1 MEPSSFPRPA
11 LRLASI
17 IAVSGLLSACAL
29 PQVRALPD
37 GKSLRLDEAR
47 SLADAEPIAV
57 ERVRVPRG
65 SFKPQRNATPIPAAL
80 RSVPLEIRF
89 PQDAT
94 LRDLVAATTAS
105 APNVQ
110 IAFRFTKDKSE
121 DILKRKI
128 PFVRYEGT
136 LGNFLDSL
144 RTAMG
149 VVVFHENGLIYIS
162 DREQYSVVV
171 PQNEDMLDSLTKE
184 LKDLGAD
191 DIVGSVRSGRIVY
204 SASAAIQRDVIAP
217 YLDRYSR
224 NMAVV
229 TIQAALVSVSIND
242 TSSTGFDW
250 NQLKV
255 AFDGR
260 QSKLSALTSGTAA
273 GTAGT
278 LATATASTAA
288 TSTGI
293 DPTTGLASA
302 VGGALGTTGIG
313 TGTAAT
319 SAAASTA
326 SGIGL
331 TKIDPGRV
339 MDLTKS
345 GLVVSSTS
353 LGRLGGAFGATSI
366 TGAIDFLSNFGNTK
380 VDQNVQMKTLS
391 GTEVKLRAGQQVPY
405 VRGVQL
411 SGAGYG
417 NGYGGGYGAGLG
429 SSLTDKVDTG
439 LTMEVTPYYDAD
451 AEVVTMEVGVKLKEI
466 LAFVDLNAGNQIGS
480 FTQPLTQ
487 DQELTNLVRIQAG
500 RTVVIGGL
508 QKDSESYTGVEPT
521 ALRNVTATRAA
532 GSGVFGNRSQTV
544 KRDALF
550 IILRPAVTVFVPEDR
565 VAGVRK

>member
-29 PQVRALPD
+29 PQVRELPD

-47 SLADAEPIAV
+47 SLANAEPIAI

-171 PQNEDMLDSLTKE
+171 PQNEEMLDSLSKE

-191 DIVGSVRSGRIVY
+191 DIVGSVRGGRIVY
-204 SASAAIQRDVIAP
+204 SASAAVQRDVIAP

-224 NMAVV
+224 NMALV
-229 TIQAALVSVSIND
+229 TIQTALVSVSITD
-242 TSSTGFDW
+242 DSSTGFDW
-250 NQLKV
+250 NKLKV
-255 AFDGR
+255 AFDSR
-260 QSKLSALTSGTAA
+260 NSKLSALTSGTS
-273 GTAGT
+273 T
-278 LATATASTAA
+278 TATTASGLVNPA
-288 TSTGI
+288 TGLA
-293 DPTTGLASA
+293 TTGL
-302 VGGALGTTGIG
+302 GATGLATGLGTTGLG
-313 TGTAAT
+313 TGLGTAAG
-319 SAAASTA
+319 SAAS

-331 TKIDPGRV
+331 TTVDPGRV
-339 MDLTKS
+339 MDLTKD

-366 TGAIDFLSNFGNTK
+366 TGAIDFLSNFGSTK

-391 GTEVKLRAGQQVPY
+391 GTEVKLRSGQQVPY

-417 NGYGGGYGAGLG
+417 NGYGNQYGGGLG
-429 SSLTDKVDTG
+429 SSLTDKVETG

-451 AEVVTMEVGVKLKEI
+451 AEVVTMEVDVKLKEI
-466 LAFVDLNAGNQIGS
+466 LSFVELNAGNQIGT

-487 DQELTNLVRIQAG
+487 DQELTDIVRIQAG

-508 QKDSESYTGVEPT
+508 QSDSETFTGVEPT
-521 ALRNVTATRAA
+521 ALRNTTASRAG
-532 GSGVFGNRSQTV
+532 GSGVFGNRSQKV
-544 KRDALF
+544 KRNALF

>member
-29 PQVRALPD
+29 PQVRELPD
-37 GKSLRLDEAR
+37 SKSLRLDEAR
-47 SLADAEPIAV
+47 SLANAEPIAI

-171 PQNEDMLDSLTKE
+171 PQNEEMLDSLSKE

-191 DIVGSVRSGRIVY
+191 DIVGSVRGGRIVY
-204 SASAAIQRDVIAP
+204 SASAAVQRDVIGP

-224 NMAVV
+224 NMALV
-229 TIQAALVSVSIND
+229 TIQTALVSVSITD
-242 TSSTGFDW
+242 DSSTGFDW
-250 NQLKV
+250 NKLKV
-255 AFDGR
+255 AFDSR
-260 QSKLSALTSGTAA
+260 NSKLSALTSGTS
-273 GTAGT
+273 T
-278 LATATASTAA
+278 TATTASGLVNPA
-288 TSTGI
+288 TGLA
-293 DPTTGLASA
+293 TTGL
-302 VGGALGTTGIG
+302 GATGLATGLGTTGLG
-313 TGTAAT
+313 TGLGTAAG
-319 SAAASTA
+319 SAAS

-331 TKIDPGRV
+331 TTVDPGRV
-339 MDLTKS
+339 MDLTKD

-366 TGAIDFLSNFGNTK
+366 TGAIDFLSNFGSTK

-391 GTEVKLRAGQQVPY
+391 GTEVKLRSGQQVPY

-417 NGYGGGYGAGLG
+417 NGYGNQYGGGLG
-429 SSLTDKVDTG
+429 SSLTDKVETG

-451 AEVVTMEVGVKLKEI
+451 AEVVTMEVDVKLKEI
-466 LAFVDLNAGNQIGS
+466 LSFVELNAGNQIGT

-487 DQELTNLVRIQAG
+487 DQELTDIVRIQAG

-508 QKDSESYTGVEPT
+508 QSDSETFTGVEPT
-521 ALRNVTATRAA
+521 ALRNATASRAG
-532 GSGVFGNRSQTV
+532 GSGVFGNRSQKV
-544 KRDALF
+544 KRNALF

>member
-1 MEPSSFPRPA
+1 M
-11 LRLASI
+11 
-17 IAVSGLLSACAL
+17 
-29 PQVRALPD
+29 
-37 GKSLRLDEAR
+37 
-47 SLADAEPIAV
+47 
-57 ERVRVPRG
+57 RVPRG

-80 RSVPLEIRF
+80 RAVPLEIRF

-94 LRDLVAATTAS
+94 LRDLVSATTAS

-204 SASAAIQRDVIAP
+204 SASAATQRDVIAP

-260 QSKLSALTSGTAA
+260 QSKLNALTSGTTA
-273 GTAGT
+273 GTAGA
-278 LATATASTAA
+278 LATATTAA
-288 TSTGI
+288 TTSTGVANS
-293 DPTTGLASA
+293 TTGLASA
-302 VGGALGTTGIG
+302 VGGALGATGVG
-313 TGTAAT
+313 AT
-319 SAAASTA
+319 SAATSTA

-331 TKIDPGRV
+331 TTVDPGRV

-391 GTEVKLRAGQQVPY
+391 GTEVKLRSGQQVPY

>member
-29 PQVRALPD
+29 PQVRDLPD

-47 SLADAEPIAV
+47 SLANAEPIAV

-80 RSVPLEIRF
+80 RAVPLEIRF

-162 DREQYSVVV
+162 DREQYSVSV
-171 PQNEDMLDSLTKE
+171 PQNEEMLDSLSKE

-191 DIVGSVRSGRIVY
+191 DIVASVRGGRIVY
-204 SASAAIQRDVIAP
+204 SASAAVQRDVIAP
-217 YLDRYSR
+217 YLDRFSR

-229 TIQAALVSVSIND
+229 TIQTALVSVSITD
-242 TSSTGFDW
+242 DSSTGFDW
-250 NQLKV
+250 NKLKV

-260 QSKLSALTSGTAA
+260 NSKLSALTSGTST
-273 GTAGT
+273 TATTASGLVNPAT
-278 LATATASTAA
+278 GLAT
-288 TSTGI
+288 TGLGA
-293 DPTTGLASA
+293 TGLAS
-302 VGGALGTTGIG
+302 GYGATGIGATGYGATGIG
-313 TGTAAT
+313 TTAG
-319 SAAASTA
+319 SAASSA
-326 SGIGL
+326 IGL
-331 TKIDPGRV
+331 TTVDPGRV
-339 MDLTKS
+339 MDLTKD

-366 TGAIDFLSNFGNTK
+366 TGAIDFLSNFGTTK

-391 GTEVKLRAGQQVPY
+391 GTEVKLRSGQQVPY

-417 NGYGGGYGAGLG
+417 NGYGNQYGGGLG
-429 SSLTDKVDTG
+429 SSLTDKVETG

-451 AEVVTMEVGVKLKEI
+451 AEVVTMEVDVKLKEI
-466 LAFVDLNAGNQIGS
+466 LSFVDLNAGNQLGS

-487 DQELTNLVRIQAG
+487 DQELTDIVRIQAG

-508 QKDSESYTGVEPT
+508 QSDSETFTGVEPT
-521 ALRNVTATRAA
+521 ALRNATATRAA
-532 GSGVFGNRSQTV
+532 GSGVFGNRTQKV
-544 KRDALF
+544 KRNALF

>member
-17 IAVSGLLSACAL
+17 IAVSGLLSARAL
-29 PQVRALPD
+29 PQVRELPD

-47 SLADAEPIAV
+47 SLANAEPIAI

-171 PQNEDMLDSLTKE
+171 PQNEEMLDSLSKE

-191 DIVGSVRSGRIVY
+191 DIVGSVRGGRIVY
-204 SASAAIQRDVIAP
+204 SASAAVQRDVIAP

-224 NMAVV
+224 NMALV
-229 TIQAALVSVSIND
+229 TIQTALVSVSITD
-242 TSSTGFDW
+242 DSSTGFDW
-250 NQLKV
+250 NKLKV
-255 AFDGR
+255 AFDSR
-260 QSKLSALTSGTAA
+260 NSKLSALTSGTS
-273 GTAGT
+273 T
-278 LATATASTAA
+278 TATTASGLVNPA
-288 TSTGI
+288 TGLA
-293 DPTTGLASA
+293 TTGL
-302 VGGALGTTGIG
+302 GATGLATGLGTTGLG
-313 TGTAAT
+313 TGLGTAAG
-319 SAAASTA
+319 SAAS

-331 TKIDPGRV
+331 TTVDPGRV
-339 MDLTKS
+339 MDLTKD

-366 TGAIDFLSNFGNTK
+366 TGAIDFLSNFGSTK

-391 GTEVKLRAGQQVPY
+391 GTEVKLRSGQQVPY

-417 NGYGGGYGAGLG
+417 NGYGNQYGGGLG
-429 SSLTDKVDTG
+429 SSLTDKVETG

-451 AEVVTMEVGVKLKEI
+451 AEVVTMEVDVKLKEI
-466 LAFVDLNAGNQIGS
+466 LSFVELNAGNQIGT

-487 DQELTNLVRIQAG
+487 DQELTDIVRIQAG

-508 QKDSESYTGVEPT
+508 QSDSETFTGVEPT
-521 ALRNVTATRAA
+521 ALRNATASRAG
-532 GSGVFGNRSQTV
+532 GSGVFGNRSQKV
-544 KRDALF
+544 KRNALF

>member
-80 RSVPLEIRF
+80 RAVPLEIRF

-204 SASAAIQRDVIAP
+204 SASAAAQRDVIGP

-242 TSSTGFDW
+242 DSSTGFDW

-260 QSKLSALTSGTAA
+260 QSKLSALTTGTAA
-273 GTAGT
+273 GTAST
-278 LATATASTAA
+278 LATATAASGVSTA
-288 TSTGI
+288 TSSGLV
-293 DPTTGLASA
+293 DPTTGIATA
-302 VGGALGTTGIG
+302 VGSALG
-313 TGTAAT
+313 
-319 SAAASTA
+319 SSA
-326 SGIGL
+326 SGTTSTSSGVGL
-331 TKIDPGRV
+331 NKIDPGRV
-339 MDLTKS
+339 MDLTKN
-345 GLVVSSTS
+345 GLVVSSTT

-366 TGAIDFLSNFGNTK
+366 TGAINFLSNFGNTK

-391 GTEVKLRAGQQVPY
+391 GTEVKLRSGQQVPY

-417 NGYGGGYGAGLG
+417 NGYNNSYGGGLG

-466 LAFVDLNAGNQIGS
+466 LAFVDLNAGNQIGT

-521 ALRNVTATRAA
+521 ALRNATATRAA
-532 GSGVFGNRSQTV
+532 GSGVFGSRSQTV

>member
-17 IAVSGLLSACAL
+17 IAISGLLSACAL
-29 PQVRALPD
+29 PQVRELPD
-37 GKSLRLDEAR
+37 GKSLRFDEAR
-47 SLADAEPIAV
+47 SLANAEPIAV

-65 SFKPQRNATPIPAAL
+65 SFKPQRNASPIPADL
-80 RSVPLEIRF
+80 RSVHLEIRF

-162 DREQYSVVV
+162 DREQYSVAV
-171 PQNEDMLDSLTKE
+171 PQNEEMLDSLSKE

-191 DIVGSVRSGRIVY
+191 DIVASVRGGRIVY
-204 SASAAIQRDVIAP
+204 SASAAVQRDVIGP
-217 YLDRYSR
+217 YLDRFSR

-229 TIQAALVSVSIND
+229 TIQTALVSVSITD
-242 TSSTGFDW
+242 DSSTGFDW
-250 NQLKV
+250 NKLKV

-260 QSKLSALTSGTAA
+260 NSKLSALTSGTS
-273 GTAGT
+273 T
-278 LATATASTAA
+278 TATTASGLVNPA
-288 TSTGI
+288 TGLA
-293 DPTTGLASA
+293 TTGL
-302 VGGALGTTGIG
+302 GATGLATGYGTTGYGATGLGTTGLG
-313 TGTAAT
+313 TSGT
-319 SAAASTA
+319 
-326 SGIGL
+326 SGIEL
-331 TKIDPGRV
+331 STVDPGRV
-339 MDLTKS
+339 MDLTKD
-345 GLVVSSTS
+345 GLVVSTTS

-366 TGAIDFLSNFGNTK
+366 TGAIDFLSNFGTTK

-391 GTEVKLRAGQQVPY
+391 GTEVKLRSGQQVPY

-417 NGYGGGYGAGLG
+417 NGYGNQYGGGLG
-429 SSLTDKVDTG
+429 SSLTDKVETG

-451 AEVVTMEVGVKLKEI
+451 AEVVTMEVDVKLKEI
-466 LAFVDLNAGNQIGS
+466 LSFVDLNAGNQLGS

-487 DQELTNLVRIQAG
+487 DQELTDIVRIQAG

-508 QKDSESYTGVEPT
+508 QSDSETFTGVEPT
-521 ALRNVTATRAA
+521 ALRNATASRAG
-532 GSGVFGNRSQTV
+532 GSGVFGNRSQKV
-544 KRDALF
+544 KRNALF

>member
-29 PQVRALPD
+29 PQVRELPD

-47 SLADAEPIAV
+47 SLANAEPIAI

-171 PQNEDMLDSLTKE
+171 PQNEEMLDSLSKE

-191 DIVGSVRSGRIVY
+191 DIVGSVRGGRIVY
-204 SASAAIQRDVIAP
+204 SASAAVQRDVIAP

-224 NMAVV
+224 NMALV
-229 TIQAALVSVSIND
+229 TIQTALVSVSITD
-242 TSSTGFDW
+242 DSSTGFDW
-250 NQLKV
+250 NKLKV
-255 AFDGR
+255 AFDSR
-260 QSKLSALTSGTAA
+260 NSKLSALTSGTS
-273 GTAGT
+273 T
-278 LATATASTAA
+278 TATTASGLVNPA
-288 TSTGI
+288 TGLA
-293 DPTTGLASA
+293 TTGL
-302 VGGALGTTGIG
+302 GATGLATGLGTTGLG
-313 TGTAAT
+313 TGLGTAAG
-319 SAAASTA
+319 SAAS

-331 TKIDPGRV
+331 TTVDPGRV
-339 MDLTKS
+339 MDLTKD

-366 TGAIDFLSNFGNTK
+366 TGAIDFLSNFGSTK

-391 GTEVKLRAGQQVPY
+391 GTEVKLRSGQQVPY

-417 NGYGGGYGAGLG
+417 NGYGNQYGGGLG
-429 SSLTDKVDTG
+429 SSLTDKVETG

-451 AEVVTMEVGVKLKEI
+451 AEVVTMEVDVKLKEI
-466 LAFVDLNAGNQIGS
+466 LSFVELNAGNQIGT

-487 DQELTNLVRIQAG
+487 DQELTDIVRIQAG

-508 QKDSESYTGVEPT
+508 QSDSETFTGVEPT
-521 ALRNVTATRAA
+521 ALRNATASRAG
-532 GSGVFGNRSQTV
+532 GSGVFGNRSQKV
-544 KRDALF
+544 KRNALF

>member
-1 MEPSSFPRPA
+1 M
-11 LRLASI
+11 
-17 IAVSGLLSACAL
+17 
-29 PQVRALPD
+29 
-37 GKSLRLDEAR
+37 
-47 SLADAEPIAV
+47 
-57 ERVRVPRG
+57 RVPRG

-80 RSVPLEIRF
+80 RAVPLEIRF

-94 LRDLVAATTAS
+94 LRDLVSATTAS

-204 SASAAIQRDVIAP
+204 SASAATQRDVIAP

-260 QSKLSALTSGTAA
+260 QSKLNALTSGTTA
-273 GTAGT
+273 GTAST
-278 LATATASTAA
+278 LATATTAA
-288 TSTGI
+288 TTSTGVANS
-293 DPTTGLASA
+293 TTGLASA
-302 VGGALGTTGIG
+302 VGGALGATGVG
-313 TGTAAT
+313 AT
-319 SAAASTA
+319 SAATSTA

-331 TKIDPGRV
+331 TTVDPGRV

-391 GTEVKLRAGQQVPY
+391 GTEVKLRSGQQVPY

>member
-29 PQVRALPD
+29 PQVRELPD

-47 SLADAEPIAV
+47 SLANAEPIAI

-171 PQNEDMLDSLTKE
+171 PQNEEMLDSLSKE

-191 DIVGSVRSGRIVY
+191 DIVGSVRGGRIVY
-204 SASAAIQRDVIAP
+204 SASAAVQRDVIAP

-224 NMAVV
+224 NMALV
-229 TIQAALVSVSIND
+229 TIQTALVSVSITD
-242 TSSTGFDW
+242 DSSTGFDW
-250 NQLKV
+250 NKLKV
-255 AFDGR
+255 AFDSR
-260 QSKLSALTSGTAA
+260 NSKLSALTSGTS
-273 GTAGT
+273 T
-278 LATATASTAA
+278 TATTASGLVNPA
-288 TSTGI
+288 TGLA
-293 DPTTGLASA
+293 TTGL
-302 VGGALGTTGIG
+302 GATGLATGLGTTGLG
-313 TGTAAT
+313 TGLGTAAG
-319 SAAASTA
+319 SAAS

-331 TKIDPGRV
+331 TTVDPGRV
-339 MDLTKS
+339 MDLTKD

-366 TGAIDFLSNFGNTK
+366 TGAIDFLSNFGSTK

-391 GTEVKLRAGQQVPY
+391 GTEVKLRSGQQVPY

-417 NGYGGGYGAGLG
+417 NGYGNQYGGGLG
-429 SSLTDKVDTG
+429 SSLTDKVETG

-451 AEVVTMEVGVKLKEI
+451 AEVVTMEVDVKLKEI
-466 LAFVDLNAGNQIGS
+466 LSFVELNAGNQIGT

-487 DQELTNLVRIQAG
+487 DQELTDIVRIQAG

-508 QKDSESYTGVEPT
+508 QSDSETFTGVEPT
-521 ALRNVTATRAA
+521 ALRNATASRAG
-532 GSGVFGNRSQTV
+532 GSGVFGNRSQKV
-544 KRDALF
+544 KCVFRRS
-550 IILRPAVTVFVPEDR
+550 RPGIPI
-565 VAGVRK
+565 

>member
-29 PQVRALPD
+29 PQVRELPD

-47 SLADAEPIAV
+47 SLANAEPIAV

-171 PQNEDMLDSLTKE
+171 PQNEEMLDSLAKE

-191 DIVGSVRSGRIVY
+191 DIVASVRGGRIVY
-204 SASAAIQRDVIAP
+204 SASAAVQRDVIAP

-224 NMAVV
+224 NMALV
-229 TIQAALVSVSIND
+229 TIQTALVSVSITD
-242 TSSTGFDW
+242 DSSTGFDW
-250 NQLKV
+250 NKLKV
-255 AFDGR
+255 AFDSR
-260 QSKLSALTSGTAA
+260 NSKLSALTSGTSA
-273 GTAGT
+273 TATTANGLVNPAT
-278 LATATASTAA
+278 GLATAGLGAA
-288 TSTGI
+288 GYGATGLG
-293 DPTTGLASA
+293 TTGLATG
-302 VGGALGTTGIG
+302 VG
-313 TGTAAT
+313 
-319 SAAASTA
+319 SAAS

-331 TKIDPGRV
+331 STVDPGRV
-339 MDLTKS
+339 MDLTKD

-366 TGAIDFLSNFGNTK
+366 TGAIDFLSNFGTTK

-391 GTEVKLRAGQQVPY
+391 GTEVKLRSGQQVPY

-417 NGYGGGYGAGLG
+417 NGYGNQYGGGLG
-429 SSLTDKVDTG
+429 SSLTDKVETG

-451 AEVVTMEVGVKLKEI
+451 AEVVTMEVDVKLKEI
-466 LAFVDLNAGNQIGS
+466 LSFVELNAGNQIGT

-487 DQELTNLVRIQAG
+487 DQELTDIVRIQAG

-508 QKDSESYTGVEPT
+508 QSDSETFTGVEPT
-521 ALRNVTATRAA
+521 ALRNATASRAG
-532 GSGVFGNRSQTV
+532 GSGVFGNRSQKV
-544 KRDALF
+544 KRNALF

>member
-1 MEPSSFPRPA
+1 VEPSSFPRPA

-17 IAVSGLLSACAL
+17 IAVSSLLSACAL
-29 PQVRALPD
+29 PQVRELPD
-37 GKSLRLDEAR
+37 SKSLRLDEAR
-47 SLADAEPIAV
+47 SLANAEPIAI

-171 PQNEDMLDSLTKE
+171 PQNEEMLDSLSKE

-191 DIVGSVRSGRIVY
+191 DIVGSVRGGRIVY
-204 SASAAIQRDVIAP
+204 SASAAVQRDVIAP

-224 NMAVV
+224 NMALV
-229 TIQAALVSVSIND
+229 TIQTALVSVSITD
-242 TSSTGFDW
+242 DSSTGFDW
-250 NQLKV
+250 NKLKV
-255 AFDGR
+255 AFDSR
-260 QSKLSALTSGTAA
+260 NSKLSALTSGTS
-273 GTAGT
+273 T
-278 LATATASTAA
+278 TATTASGLVNPA
-288 TSTGI
+288 TGLA
-293 DPTTGLASA
+293 TTGL
-302 VGGALGTTGIG
+302 GATGLATGLGTTGLG
-313 TGTAAT
+313 TGLGTAAG
-319 SAAASTA
+319 SAAS

-331 TKIDPGRV
+331 TTVDPGRV
-339 MDLTKS
+339 MDLTKD

-366 TGAIDFLSNFGNTK
+366 TGAIDFLSNFGSTK

-391 GTEVKLRAGQQVPY
+391 GTEVKLRSGQQVPY

-417 NGYGGGYGAGLG
+417 NGYGNQYGGGLG
-429 SSLTDKVDTG
+429 SSLTDKVETG

-451 AEVVTMEVGVKLKEI
+451 AEVVTMEVDVKLKEI
-466 LAFVDLNAGNQIGS
+466 LSFVELNAGNQIGT

-487 DQELTNLVRIQAG
+487 DQELTDIVRIQAG

-508 QKDSESYTGVEPT
+508 QSDSETFTGVEPT
-521 ALRNVTATRAA
+521 ALRNATASRAG
-532 GSGVFGNRSQTV
+532 GSGVFGNRSQKV
-544 KRDALF
+544 KRNALF